1 MKFKLK
7 IIGLA
12 FFGCSSLLLSGCSNL
27 SEAYK
32 APDLELPS
40 VPAGV
45 KQIIASTSWWESFGD
60 PVLNAWEKE
69 ALENNLD
76 LAKTYARMEEA
87 RASLASTQSLITP
100 RLDVVGGLS
109 GSRYKADTTTSANE
123 LSNLKRSASIGLA
136 LNWEL
141 DVWGRVKQLNEG
153 AKARLNSSELMQDA
167 AALSLSGLVADT
179 YFQWRTLQTKLAT
192 TRDAVGQLKKITD
205 LERRRWRAGLGTE
218 LSYSQ
223 SLAELDSVESKLP
236 LLIEAVGRTELA
248 LQVLAGRPPRDL
260 GQALSKKSAV
270 INVPATPKLIDTQLL
285 LRRPDVA
292 SAEWA
297 LKAAY
302 ADTNVSRLE
311 RYPRLNLSILG
322 GLLASSSS
330 AIAGTPLWLDSG
342 LNAVA
347 PLFDGGL
354 NASKIDASL
363 ARRDYAKAQY
373 HQAVLQAY
381 RDLHEAV
388 LAQTSSDRY
397 VARVEEELA
406 SRVRVL
412 KLTQK
417 SHDAGR
423 SSQYEVL
430 DEELKVLQTKLTL
443 SDAKQAQWLS
453 RSHFFKAIGGNL

>member
-1 MKFKLK
+1 MKFKPK
-7 IIGLA
+7 MIGLA
-12 FFGCSSLLLSGCSNL
+12 LLGSSSLFLLGCSHL
-27 SEAYK
+27 SEDYK

-40 VPAGV
+40 VPEGV
-45 KQIIASTSWWESFGD
+45 KQSISSTSWWASFGD
-60 PVLNAWEKE
+60 PVLNGWEQE
-69 ALENNLD
+69 ALAHNWD
-76 LAKTYARMEEA
+76 LVKAYARMEEA
-87 RASLASTQSLITP
+87 RAGLASTQSLITP
-100 RLDVVGGLS
+100 RVDVVGGLS
-109 GSRYKADTTTSANE
+109 GSRYKVGTNTSVDE
-123 LSNLKRSASIGLA
+123 LNRLTRSASVGLA

-153 AKARLNSSELMQDA
+153 AKARWSSSELMQDA
-167 AALSLSGLVADT
+167 TALSISGLVADT
-179 YFQWRTLQTKLAT
+179 YFQWRTLQSKLAI
-192 TRDAVGQLKKITD
+192 TRDAVEQLKKITD
-205 LERRRWRAGLGTE
+205 LERRRWKAGLGTE

-236 LLIEAVGRTELA
+236 LLVEAVGRAELA
-248 LQVLAGRPPRDL
+248 LQVLAGRPPRDIE
-260 GQALSKKSAV
+260 QALPKKTAA
-270 INVPATPKLIDTQLL
+270 IKVPATPKVLDTQLL

-292 SAEWA
+292 AAEWA

-302 ADTNVSRLE
+302 ADVNVSRLE

-322 GLLASSSS
+322 GLLASSSA
-330 AIAGTPLWLDSG
+330 AIAGVPLWLDTG
-342 LNAVA
+342 LNAAA

-354 NASKIDASL
+354 NASKVDASL

-381 RDLHEAV
+381 RDLQEAV

-397 VARVEEELA
+397 VLMVEKELA
-406 SRVRVL
+406 SRERAL
-412 KLTQK
+412 QLTQK
-417 SHDAGR
+417 SRDAGR

-430 DEELKVLQTKLTL
+430 AEQLKVLQAKLTL